1 MAIATDSTPTERLA
15 RGMLWIYSVAVLIF
29 LIAPVLVIV
38 PLSFNSAP
46 FFTFPPSGVSL
57 RWYGDV
63 LGNPSWLQAIW
74 NSVLVALST
83 TVLATALGTM
93 AASGLSRQE
102 MPYRSFIVGLLIS
115 PMIVP
120 AVIVAVGTYQ
130 LFSTV
135 GLLNSL
141 PGLVAADTVL
151 AVPFVVMTV
160 SATFAN
166 YDTKLTKAALS
177 LGATPLR
184 AFRTVTMPLIMPGV
198 TSGALFAF
206 VTSFD
211 ETVLVQFLAGPNQR
225 TLPKQMFEGISE
237 EVSPTITAVATALI
251 LMAVA
256 LLTAIE
262 LLRRR
267 SDRLRGRD

>member
-1 MAIATDSTPTERLA
+1 
-15 RGMLWIYSVAVLIF
+15 
-29 LIAPVLVIV
+29 
-38 PLSFNSAP
+38 
-46 FFTFPPSGVSL
+46 
-57 RWYGDV
+57 
-63 LGNPSWLQAIW
+63 
-74 NSVLVALST
+74 
-83 TVLATALGTM
+83 
-93 AASGLSRQE
+93 
-102 MPYRSFIVGLLIS
+102 
-115 PMIVP
+115 MIVP
-120 AVIVAVGTYQ
+120 AVIVAVGMYQ

-184 AFRTVTMPLIMPGV
+184 TFRTVTMPLIMPGV
-198 TSGALFAF
+198 TSGALFAL